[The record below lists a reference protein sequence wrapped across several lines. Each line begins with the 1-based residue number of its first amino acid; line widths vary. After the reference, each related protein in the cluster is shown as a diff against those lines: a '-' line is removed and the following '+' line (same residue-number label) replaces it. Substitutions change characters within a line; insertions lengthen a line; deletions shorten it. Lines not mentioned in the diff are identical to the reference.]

1 MISGTIAGRQ
11 SVAASLAAVQV
22 LHGTVHGN
30 GVIAGAIV
38 NEREV
43 SGVICVEQ
51 LARGTLGIPRVIG
64 GDVYDG
70 PCEVTPT
77 RETQTLQTGG
87 KTVLQN
93 ITVAPIPQNYGLIT
107 WDGSILTVS

>member
-11 SVAASLAAVQV
+11 SVTASLAAVQV

-70 PCEVTPT
+70 RARSRRRERRRHCRPVERPCCRT
-77 RETQTLQTGG
+77 
-87 KTVLQN
+87 
-93 ITVAPIPQNYGLIT
+93 
-107 WDGSILTVS
+107 